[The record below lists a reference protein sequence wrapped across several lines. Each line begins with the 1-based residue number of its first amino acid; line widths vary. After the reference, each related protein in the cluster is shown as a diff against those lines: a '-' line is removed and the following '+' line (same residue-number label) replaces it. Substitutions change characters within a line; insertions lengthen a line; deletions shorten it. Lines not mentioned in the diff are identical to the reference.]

1 MPFYS
6 GAVGQVNAAVK
17 AAEMVVKTMGKK
29 VPSRGTAAAFVQTE
43 MDQNICATY
52 TIWGLLRVF
61 YGDVWGLCF
70 IGFTMFTA
78 FF

>member
-1 MPFYS
+1 M
-6 GAVGQVNAAVK
+6 GQVNAAVK

-52 TIWGLLRVF
+52 TSYTIWGLLRVF
-61 YGDVWGLCF
+61 YGDFWGLCF
-70 IGFTMFTA
+70 IGFTMFTT